1 MVGEYLGLTTFEKA
15 IEQKPITLTK
25 VDIDKNII
33 NDYKEINDFILA
45 KKSTISLLNED
56 NKKMVEYAKVHG
68 IDAKEILKE
77 IKSLHKTENKEL
89 EKDIKS
95 SELDKN
101 YVWYLEN
108 KENKAIKDVLE
119 TKKNTFLSEWSKEIG
134 NLESDEKL
142 AYLKGTNDV
151 NFKNEIYN
159 FSDEKIKKVL
169 DIYTNFKEEYTANQK
184 EYFNNNG
191 VEIEKEEEKEK
202 NFHSINEINQ
212 NYLSDKE
219 KINDILSVLKITVE
233 DIEKT
238 EEQIKKRNPDLN
250 DKTIADMITNH
261 IYDNMI
267 KENVALIDFS
277 KKEFFNF
284 GNENITKEMEL
295 ERYFNLKEKNS
306 IESFDE
312 KDLVSFDKVD
322 YLIKDRENIIN
333 NERQYLLS
341 NELKEHQDINYQAKK
356 EIALI
361 LTNTNALDREIKAEM
376 LEFKDDKLI
385 VITPEYNA
393 EIKTEKLTENN
404 IDKIRNII
412 LNGIENKTSLNDM
425 EKLNKNNEILFNL
438 GQRDKLRE
446 FGNSFYKDMIFD
458 KENEIIKEIKVEIVK
473 EKYLELSDR
482 EKVLE
487 RAKELG
493 ITLEKEPVFTTKSIT
508 KDMEDAEPNID
519 KDNEVTIN
527 YFENRNDIYQFFEN
541 SLYLKNA
548 LRIYEDTLDFDY
560 KEIYPYNNLEENAK
574 FIVANILE
582 LIPEIKNNKEEFGID
597 SINLHEYL
605 KEMSFDDLELWIN
618 NIDETIKEVIEN
630 KVEKDD
636 DYVPEVTDKT
646 EDISNNNEDENKRIE
661 NDKEKNKEKDDEYNF

>member
-45 KKSTISLLNED
+45 KKSTVSLLNED

-68 IDAKEILKE
+68 IDTKEILKE
-77 IKSLHKTENKEL
+77 IKSLHKAENKEL

-341 NELKEHQDINYQAKK
+341 TELKEHQDINYQAKK

-404 IDKIRNII
+404 IDKIRNIV

-493 ITLEKEPVFTTKSIT
+493 ITLEKEPVFTTKNIT

-527 YFENRNDIYQFFEN
+527 YFENRNDIYQLFEN

-574 FIVANILE
+574 FIVGNILE
-582 LIPEIKNNKEEFGID
+582 LIPEVKNNKEEFGID

-618 NIDETIKEVIEN
+618 SIDETIKEVIEN

>member
-25 VDIDKNII
+25 VDIDKSII

-45 KKSTISLLNED
+45 KKSTVSLLNED

-68 IDAKEILKE
+68 IDTKEILKE
-77 IKSLHKTENKEL
+77 IKSLHKAENKEL

-212 NYLSDKE
+212 NYLSEKE

-267 KENVALIDFS
+267 KKNVALIDFS

-527 YFENRNDIYQFFEN
+527 YFENRNDIYQLFEN

-574 FIVANILE
+574 FIVGNILE
-582 LIPEIKNNKEEFGID
+582 LIPEVKNNKEEFGID

>member
-45 KKSTISLLNED
+45 KKSTVSLLNED

-89 EKDIKS
+89 EKDMKS

-119 TKKNTFLSEWSKEIG
+119 TKKNTFLSEWSKEIE

-212 NYLSDKE
+212 NYLSEKE

-238 EEQIKKRNPDLN
+238 EEQIKKRNPDFS

-404 IDKIRNII
+404 IDKIRNIV

-473 EKYLELSDR
+473 EKYLELSDH

-493 ITLEKEPVFTTKSIT
+493 ITLEKEPVFTTKNIT
-508 KDMEDAEPNID
+508 KDMENAEPNIN

-527 YFENRNDIYQFFEN
+527 HFENRNDIYQLFEN

-574 FIVANILE
+574 FIVGNILE
-582 LIPEIKNNKEEFGID
+582 LIPEVKNNKEEFGID

>member
-25 VDIDKNII
+25 VDIDKSII

-45 KKSTISLLNED
+45 KKSTVSLLNED
-56 NKKMVEYAKVHG
+56 NKKMVEYAKIHG
-68 IDAKEILKE
+68 IDTKEILKE
-77 IKSLHKTENKEL
+77 IKFLHKAENKEL
-89 EKDIKS
+89 EKDMKS

-101 YVWYLEN
+101 YAWYLEN

-169 DIYTNFKEEYTANQK
+169 DIYTNFKEEYTTNQK

-212 NYLSDKE
+212 NYLSEKE

-404 IDKIRNII
+404 IDKIRNIV

-493 ITLEKEPVFTTKSIT
+493 ITLEKEPVFTTKNIT
-508 KDMEDAEPNID
+508 KDMENAEPNIN

-527 YFENRNDIYQFFEN
+527 HFENRNDIYQLFEN

-574 FIVANILE
+574 FIVGNILE
-582 LIPEIKNNKEEFGID
+582 LIPEVKNNKEEFGID

-605 KEMSFDDLELWIN
+605 KEMNFDDLELWIN
-618 NIDETIKEVIEN
+618 SIDETIKEVIEN

>member
-45 KKSTISLLNED
+45 KKSTVSLLNED
-56 NKKMVEYAKVHG
+56 NKKMVEYAKIHG
-68 IDAKEILKE
+68 IDTKEILKE
-77 IKSLHKTENKEL
+77 IKSLHKAENKEL
-89 EKDIKS
+89 EKDMKS

-101 YVWYLEN
+101 YAWYLEN

-212 NYLSDKE
+212 NYLSEKE

-238 EEQIKKRNPDLN
+238 EEQIKKRNPDLS

-404 IDKIRNII
+404 IDKIRNIV

-493 ITLEKEPVFTTKSIT
+493 ITLEKEPVFTTKNIT
-508 KDMEDAEPNID
+508 KDMENAEPNIN

-527 YFENRNDIYQFFEN
+527 HFENRNDIYQLFEN

-574 FIVANILE
+574 FIVGNILE
-582 LIPEIKNNKEEFGID
+582 LIPEVKNNKEEFGID

>member
-77 IKSLHKTENKEL
+77 IKALHKTENKER

>member
-25 VDIDKNII
+25 VDIDKSII

-45 KKSTISLLNED
+45 KKSTVSLLNED

-68 IDAKEILKE
+68 IDTKEILKE
-77 IKSLHKTENKEL
+77 IKSLHKAENKEL

-238 EEQIKKRNPDLN
+238 EEQIKKRNPDLS

-341 NELKEHQDINYQAKK
+341 TELKEHQDINYQAKK

-404 IDKIRNII
+404 IDKIRNIV

-527 YFENRNDIYQFFEN
+527 YFENRNDIYQLFEN
-541 SLYLKNA
+541 SLYLKNS

-574 FIVANILE
+574 FIVGNILE
-582 LIPEIKNNKEEFGID
+582 LIPEVKNNKEEFGID

>member
-25 VDIDKNII
+25 VDIDKSII

-77 IKSLHKTENKEL
+77 IKSLHKAENKEL
-89 EKDIKS
+89 EKELKS

-101 YVWYLEN
+101 YAWYLEN

-159 FSDEKIKKVL
+159 FSNEKIKKVL

-212 NYLSDKE
+212 NYLSEKE

-284 GNENITKEMEL
+284 GNENMTKEMEL

-519 KDNEVTIN
+519 KNNEVTIN

-582 LIPEIKNNKEEFGID
+582 LIPEVKNNKKEFGID

>member
-45 KKSTISLLNED
+45 KKSTVSLLNED

-68 IDAKEILKE
+68 IDTKEILKE
-77 IKSLHKTENKEL
+77 IKSLHKAENKEL

-341 NELKEHQDINYQAKK
+341 TELKEHQDINYQAKK

-404 IDKIRNII
+404 IDKIRNIV

-493 ITLEKEPVFTTKSIT
+493 ITLEKEPVFTTKNIT
-508 KDMEDAEPNID
+508 KDMENAEPNIN

-527 YFENRNDIYQFFEN
+527 HFENRNDIYQLFEN

-574 FIVANILE
+574 FIVGNILE
-582 LIPEIKNNKEEFGID
+582 LIPEVKNNKEEFGID

-636 DYVPEVTDKT
+636 DYVPEVTNKT

>member
-25 VDIDKNII
+25 VDIDKSII

-45 KKSTISLLNED
+45 KKSTVSLLNED

-68 IDAKEILKE
+68 IDTKEILKE
-77 IKSLHKTENKEL
+77 IKSLHKAENKEL
-89 EKDIKS
+89 EKDMKS

-169 DIYTNFKEEYTANQK
+169 DIYTNFKKEYTANQK

-306 IESFDE
+306 IKSFDE

-404 IDKIRNII
+404 IDKIRNIV

-493 ITLEKEPVFTTKSIT
+493 ITLEKEPVFTTKNIT
-508 KDMEDAEPNID
+508 KDMENAEPNIN

-527 YFENRNDIYQFFEN
+527 HFENRNDIYQLFEN

-582 LIPEIKNNKEEFGID
+582 LIPEVKNNKNEFGIE
-597 SINLHEYL
+597 SINLHEFL

-636 DYVPEVTDKT
+636 DYVPEVTNKT

>member
-15 IEQKPITLTK
+15 IEQKPITLAK
-25 VDIDKNII
+25 VDIDKSII

-45 KKSTISLLNED
+45 KKSTVSLLNED

-68 IDAKEILKE
+68 INTKEILKE
-77 IKSLHKTENKEL
+77 IKSLNKAENKEL
-89 EKDIKS
+89 EKDMKS

-101 YVWYLEN
+101 YAWYLEN

-212 NYLSDKE
+212 NYLSEKE

-238 EEQIKKRNPDLN
+238 EEQIKKRNPDLS

-404 IDKIRNII
+404 IDKIKNIV

-493 ITLEKEPVFTTKSIT
+493 ITLEKEPVFTTKNIT
-508 KDMEDAEPNID
+508 KDMENAEPNIN

-527 YFENRNDIYQFFEN
+527 HFENRNDIYQLFEN

-574 FIVANILE
+574 FIVGNILE
-582 LIPEIKNNKEEFGID
+582 LIPEVKNNKEEFGID

-636 DYVPEVTDKT
+636 DYVPEVANKT